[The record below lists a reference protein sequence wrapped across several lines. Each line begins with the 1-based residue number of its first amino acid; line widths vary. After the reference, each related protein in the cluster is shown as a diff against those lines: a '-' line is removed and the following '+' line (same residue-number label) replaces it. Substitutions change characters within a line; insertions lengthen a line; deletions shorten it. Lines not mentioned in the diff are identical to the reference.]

1 VFERLHYQVL
11 TLVIFSFVIKIL
23 MGKEEE
29 REEEWREGSLH
40 CSFLTSCWKQPQV
53 ATVSPGR
60 NN

>member
-1 VFERLHYQVL
+1 VL